1 MHIRTHS
8 SALIRKFANQGSQRS
23 IRRKA
28 QRMFSRRRRRI
39 IRFSLLT
46 ANFALLLVVIFFVAN
61 APNSVGSGQQN
72 NIISP
77 VSDNAAGPLDQ
88 LSSADIAVHVAF
100 IAGLPEATS
109 VANHA
114 DTITASDASS
124 QTDNSVVAKP
134 QVVATALPSAK
145 DIHTYVVE
153 PGDTVSSIA
162 AKAGVSSD
170 SVRWSNGLTASN
182 TVQVGKTLV
191 LPPPGVNGIVY
202 TVKSGDTAESLA
214 QRYNADKDLLI
225 SFNDAEV
232 SGIKVGQQI
241 LVPNGVMPAPAR
253 AATTSYSYYSG
264 FSWGGNAPIYGRN
277 SYDYGWC
284 TYYAA
289 SRVAVPS
296 NWGNANTWDSGAR
309 ASGWTVSPVPRAGA
323 VAQTDRMSYWGHVA
337 YVEEVNADATM
348 IKYSDMNGIA
358 GWGRVGHS
366 GWVPASTYQNYLYR

>member
-1 MHIRTHS
+1 
-8 SALIRKFANQGSQRS
+8 
-23 IRRKA
+23 
-28 QRMFSRRRRRI
+28 MFSRRRRRI

-46 ANFALLLVVIFFVAN
+46 ANFALLLVVIFFVAK
-61 APNSVGSGQQN
+61 APSTNGSMQQN
-72 NIISP
+72 SAISP
-77 VSDNAAGPLDQ
+77 VSEDTAGPLDQ

-100 IAGLPEATS
+100 VTGLPEATS

-114 DTITASDASS
+114 DSISVADASS
-124 QTDNSVVAKP
+124 PADNSVVAKP

-145 DIHTYVVE
+145 DIHTYVVQ

-170 SVRWSNGLTASN
+170 SVRWSNGLTATN

-202 TVKSGDTAESLA
+202 TVKSGDTAENLA
-214 QRYNADKDLLI
+214 QRYRADKDLLI

-232 SGIKVGQQI
+232 SGLKIGQQI
-241 LVPNGVMPAPAR
+241 LVPNGVLPAPTTR
-253 AATTSYSYYSG
+253 ATGSSYSYYSSG
-264 FSWGGNAPIYGRN
+264 FAWGGNAPIYGRN
-277 SYDYGWC
+277 GYTYGWC
-284 TYYAA
+284 TYYVAT
-289 SRVAVPS
+289 RVDVPA

-323 VAQTDRMSYWGHVA
+323 VAQTDRMSYLGHVA
-337 YVEEVNADATM
+337 YVEAVNEDATM

-358 GWGRVGHS
+358 GWGRAGYS
-366 GWVPASTYQNYLYR
+366 DWVPASTFQNYIYR